1 MVFSHNSDMNGFIQR
16 GIAHLKYY
24 TNDRIM
30 AEVTLDKPYRG
41 IYDYEV
47 AATILSGQIIKQT
60 LSYIPKDNNRF
71 ELYISSHDHSYEQGI
86 DIAVAWIAIGK

>member
-1 MVFSHNSDMNGFIQR
+1 MNGFIQR

-24 TNDRIM
+24 TNNRLM

-71 ELYISSHDHSYEQGI
+71 ELYISSYDYSYEQGI